1 MTVSDDYG
9 NPFNLTQRSVS
20 VQTTCR
26 TFDEALSWV
35 VHQVD
40 SQRLE
45 RPNVR
50 ISPLIV
56 VLPGDEDEGE
66 YGFDVMVGAS
76 TTTDKHSSNTERET

>member
-1 MTVSDDYG
+1 MTDHES
-9 NPFNLTQRSVS
+9 PFDQMQHNVS

-26 TFDEALSWV
+26 TFDEALSWI

-40 SQRLE
+40 SQQLE
-45 RPNVR
+45 RPSVR
-50 ISPLIV
+50 IAPLIV